1 MQPIVRKFLGGY
13 IIIFK
18 TWITLRI
25 YLLEVL
31 ALLEGILP
39 QGRLYYV
46 LFAIEVS
53 ICAKRNYN
61 LKIYKKNIEGRLYQV
76 FTILTLTYSEAY
88 LQ

>member
-31 ALLEGILP
+31 ALLEAILP
-39 QGRLYYV
+39 RGGCIMSSLQ
-46 LFAIEVS
+46 
-53 ICAKRNYN
+53 
-61 LKIYKKNIEGRLYQV
+61 LKFQFVPKK
-76 FTILTLTYSEAY
+76 TKT
-88 LQ
+88 